1 METLLKELIIAVIS
15 VSVIFVSKAFVLFLE
30 AKRKQLTIDIR
41 FKDFYNTINQAI
53 DIIKKATDMTSN
65 AYVDALK
72 KSGEFT
78 AEAQKKAMLQTIK
91 TVHTLLNPDVKLLL
105 RETFSDVD
113 NWIMTVVE
121 SYLRAQKFDLKY
133 FNVSK

>member
-30 AKRKQLTIDIR
+30 AKRKQLTTDIR

-78 AEAQKKAMLQTIK
+78 AEAQKRAMLQTIK
-91 TVHTLLNPDVKLLL
+91 TVHALLNPDVKLLL

-121 SYLRAQKFDLKY
+121 SYLRSQKLKG
-133 FNVSK
+133 